1 VTPAEA
7 EDDVFTFVCVT
18 PQTANSQPSIYPSL
32 SANPP
37 VSPSGFEQPDGGS
50 VTASHYLDG
59 VPFYLSSKCSM
70 GSEQFD
76 SSIAKIDSL
85 SECLKLIRWSDV
97 HYDFNVERSALQ
109 NVGITDTLRR
119 LHAL

>member
-7 EDDVFTFVCVT
+7 EDDVFTFLGVT
-18 PQTANSQPSIYPSL
+18 PQTTNSQPSIYPSL
-32 SANPP
+32 AANPP
-37 VSPSGFEQPDGGS
+37 VSPSDFEQPDGSS

-76 SSIAKIDSL
+76 LSVAKIDSL
-85 SECLKLIRWSDV
+85 SECLKLICWNDV
-97 HYDFNVERSALQ
+97 HYDFSIEQSALQ
-109 NVGITDTLRR
+109 NIGITDTLRR